1 MIKTFFLLTFLALTS
16 LSSGTNV
23 SGTGKIEFNLY
34 GCCAGKECT
43 TCEDTYIIL
52 DNPVTYNKQT
62 YTKLKIENDDYQ
74 NKIYDLYDKKVKI
87 SGEILSSQNDVL
99 IIKLIRLSS
108 D

>member
-1 MIKTFFLLTFLALTS
+1 MLTFLALTS

-52 DNPVTYNKQT
+52 DNPVSYNNKTYL
-62 YTKLKIENDDYQ
+62 KLKIENNDLHDEIYHLYSEKIKIKGTVISPQDDIL
-74 NKIYDLYDKKVKI
+74 KINLTEI
-87 SGEILSSQNDVL
+87 SSL
-99 IIKLIRLSS
+99 
-108 D
+108 